1 MSDAEPTL
9 DERAAMRSYLQRCD
23 VRLSTVHRVATA
35 LLSGAGI
42 LVLLPAVE
50 RDSVLQVI
58 RALLA
63 GPVSWSRGLLLVAVV
78 LSIFLALAVLW
89 LVIIE
94 LTRFYF
100 DANHVIHADGEVFSP
115 RFTLT
120 GLRLPSDELGA
131 ASGAVY
137 TQRHTDPEI
146 VRLLVPGNER
156 GRHRIDQ
163 QIAAY
168 PGLLDETLES
178 DVARAAALFELAA
191 ARRRTLLEE
200 VIKVEYVMVRHM
212 QRIQVVVLRY
222 VKALMVIIVTALA
235 SFATSAAVNGEARV
249 SVPSERWIAGAM
261 LVWAPLALIVVAS
274 PVRWLEKLLRSEG
287 AQKTTVARE
296 LTELEEVTARI
307 VTVAWVCAM
316 AAMVLLL
323 VHQSV
328 STQGKV
334 AVVSVMLVST
344 VSFAAAVTRHFI
356 RRPRRRWA

>member
-156 GRHRIDQ
+156 GRHR
-163 QIAAY
+163 
-168 PGLLDETLES
+168 
-178 DVARAAALFELAA
+178 
-191 ARRRTLLEE
+191 
-200 VIKVEYVMVRHM
+200 
-212 QRIQVVVLRY
+212 
-222 VKALMVIIVTALA
+222 
-235 SFATSAAVNGEARV
+235 
-249 SVPSERWIAGAM
+249 
-261 LVWAPLALIVVAS
+261 
-274 PVRWLEKLLRSEG
+274 
-287 AQKTTVARE
+287 
-296 LTELEEVTARI
+296 
-307 VTVAWVCAM
+307 
-316 AAMVLLL
+316 
-323 VHQSV
+323 
-328 STQGKV
+328 
-334 AVVSVMLVST
+334 
-344 VSFAAAVTRHFI
+344 
-356 RRPRRRWA
+356 